1 MAKSCLVA
9 SLVTCQK
16 RMVILARFWSDHHD
30 QILHGSITSDLSERY
45 DNLGK
50 ILVGSPWPNL
60 AW

>member
-16 RMVILARFWSDHHD
+16 LMVILARFWSDHHG

-50 ILVGSPWPNL
+50 ILVGSLWPNL